1 MGLYTGVALDNPTIN
16 KGRIGLPTFTVA
28 QLANYP
34 AASHTS
40 EIIYVSNGN
49 AGAAT
54 VAVSNG
60 TIWINLVSGLAVSA
74 T

>member
-1 MGLYTGVALDNPTIN
+1 MGLYTGVALDAPTIN
-16 KGRIGLPTFTVA
+16 KPRLGLPTFTVA
-28 QLANYP
+28 QLVTYA
-34 AASHTS
+34 AASHTG
-40 EIIYVSNGN
+40 EIVYCSNGN

-60 TIWINLVSGLAVSA
+60 TDWLNLVTGLAVSA

>member
-1 MGLYTGVALDNPTIN
+1 MGLYTGVSLDAPTIN

-28 QLANYP
+28 GLASYP
-34 AASHTS
+34 AASHTG
-40 EIIYVSNGN
+40 EIVYVSNGN

-60 TIWINLVSGLAVSA
+60 TIWINLVTGLEVAA
-74 T
+74 A

>member
-1 MGLYTGVALDNPTIN
+1 MGLYTGVALDAVTIN
-16 KGRIGLPTFTVA
+16 NGRVGLVGFTVA

-34 AASHTS
+34 ASAHTR

-60 TIWINLVSGLAVSA
+60 TIWINLVSGTAVSA